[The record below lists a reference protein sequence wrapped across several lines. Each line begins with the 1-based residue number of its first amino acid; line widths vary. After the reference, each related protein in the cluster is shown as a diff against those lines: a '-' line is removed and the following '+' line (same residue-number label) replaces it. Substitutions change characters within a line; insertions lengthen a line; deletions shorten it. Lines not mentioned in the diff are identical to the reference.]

1 MQIKMRIKSLIVI
14 SILLVAYS
22 CKTKE
27 SPTLND
33 IPDEVPLYQALQADA
48 QRIGILKLGEK
59 YEIQKE
65 ENIAF
70 TDEIGGYSESF
81 KWILVKKTSGE
92 IGWSLKNIF
101 NPNGKSGQDDP
112 IGRWVS
118 LGTKFPQDLVGFL
131 NLEIEKSEVLVNPY
145 AGVGYL
151 KYENPKFACSNGI
164 CSIFAHDQLILKFSF
179 LKPNVIKII
188 FSTKVVGDG
197 VLPDAQ
203 VKESDMYHILEE
215 GSILYRL

>member
-1 MQIKMRIKSLIVI
+1 MQIKMKIKSLIAI
-14 SILLVAYS
+14 SLLLVVCS

-27 SPTLND
+27 SSALND
-33 IPDEVPLYQALQADA
+33 IPDEVPLYQALQADSK
-48 QRIGILKLGEK
+48 RIGILKLGEK

-65 ENIAF
+65 ESILF

-81 KWILVKKTSGE
+81 KWVLIKKTTGE
-92 IGWSLKNIF
+92 VGWSLRNIL
-101 NPNGKSGQDDP
+101 NPNGKLEQNDP

-118 LGTKFPQDLVGFL
+118 LGSKFPQDLVRFL
-131 NLEIEKSEVLVNPY
+131 NLEISKSEVLVNPY

-151 KYENPKFACSNGI
+151 KYEDPKFECSNGI
-164 CSIFAHDQLILKFSF
+164 CSIFANGKLILKFSF
-179 LKPNVIKII
+179 LKTNAIKII
-188 FSTKVVGDG
+188 FSAKVVGDG
-197 VLPDAQ
+197 VSPDVQ

>member
-1 MQIKMRIKSLIVI
+1 MGT
-14 SILLVAYS
+14 
-22 CKTKE
+22 C
-27 SPTLND
+27 
-33 IPDEVPLYQALQADA
+33 
-48 QRIGILKLGEK
+48 
-59 YEIQKE
+59 
-65 ENIAF
+65 
-70 TDEIGGYSESF
+70 
-81 KWILVKKTSGE
+81 KKTSGE

-101 NPNGKSGQDDP
+101 NPDSKSGQDDP
-112 IGRWVS
+112 NGRWVS
-118 LGTKFPQDLVGFL
+118 LGAKFPQDLVGFL
-131 NLEIEKSEVLVNPY
+131 NLKIEKSKVLVNPY

-151 KYENPKFACSNGI
+151 KYEDPKFACSNGT
-164 CSIFAHDQLILKFSF
+164 CSISANGQLILKFNF

>member
-1 MQIKMRIKSLIVI
+1 MQIKSLIAI
-14 SILLVAYS
+14 SILLVTCS

-27 SPTLND
+27 GSTLND
-33 IPDEVPLYQALQADA
+33 IPDEVPLYQTLQADA
-48 QRIGILKLGEK
+48 KRIGILRLGEK

-65 ENIAF
+65 ESIAF

-81 KWILVKKTSGE
+81 KWILVKKASGE

-101 NPNGKSGQDDP
+101 NPNSKSGQDDP

-118 LGTKFPQDLVGFL
+118 LGSKFPEDLAGFL
-131 NLEIEKSEVLVNPY
+131 NLEIEKSKVLVNPY

-151 KYENPKFACSNGI
+151 KYEDPKCACSNGT
-164 CSIFAHDQLILKFSF
+164 CSISANGQLILKFSF

-188 FSTKVVGDG
+188 SSTKVVGDG
-197 VLPDAQ
+197 VSPDAQ

-215 GSILYRL
+215 GSLLYRL